1 MKKLLPILFLTLS
14 TAVMAQNSTD
24 KTASTSTAA
33 AATVVVHKDA
43 RIDAL
48 IKKKAAINKSTKKSI
63 SRTMRGYRLMVINTN
78 SRDEAIAAKTKL
90 YNYYPDLKSYLQYQ
104 SPYFKLKAGNFQT
117 RDEAEKYR
125 KAMASM
131 FPKGVFIINDII
143 EVKGEKDTDEEND

>member
-1 MKKLLPILFLTLS
+1 MKKLLPILFLALTTS
-14 TAVMAQNSTD
+14 AFAQNAAD
-24 KTASTSTAA
+24 KPVTATPASE
-33 AATVVVHKDA
+33 TVVVHKDA
-43 RIDAL
+43 RVDAL
-48 IKKKAAINKSTKKSI
+48 IKKKAAINKATKKSM

-90 YNYYPDLKSYLQYQ
+90 YTYYPDIKSYLQYQ

-143 EVKGEKDTDEEND
+143 EVKGEKDTEETED

>member
-1 MKKLLPILFLTLS
+1 MKKLLPALFLLFT
-14 TAVMAQNSTD
+14 
-24 KTASTSTAA
+24 TAA
-33 AATVVVHKDA
+33 FAQADNNSGADAQAATVVVHKDA

-48 IKKKAAINKSTKKSI
+48 VKKKAAINKSAKKSM

-78 SRDEAIAAKTKL
+78 SREEAIAAKTKL
-90 YNYYPDLKSYLQYQ
+90 YTYYPDVKSYLQYQ

-125 KAMASM
+125 KAMSTM

-143 EVKGEKDTDEEND
+143 EVRGEKDPVEDDD

>member
-1 MKKLLPILFLTLS
+1 MKKLLPILFFTLTT
-14 TAVMAQNSTD
+14 TAFAQNTTE
-24 KTASTSTAA
+24 KPVTATTTEP
-33 AATVVVHKDA
+33 TVVVHKDA

-48 IKKKAAINKSTKKSI
+48 IKKKASINKATKKSV

-104 SPYFKLKAGNFQT
+104 TPYFKLKAGNFQT

-143 EVKGEKDTDEEND
+143 EVKGEKDSGDDNE